1 MIMMILTKRR
11 AIIVERL
18 VVIVRIAVI
27 VKIVAYAVVMQLV
40 LVYVMPAVTCAA
52 NCYSM
57 QYSPASL
64 SSSVCLISLI
74 CLEKQHAIAILE
86 QNRFCY
92 FQRFFNH
99 SLSTTLQIAFLKC
112 MTKMSTES
120 H

>member
-1 MIMMILTKRR
+1 M
-11 AIIVERL
+11 
-18 VVIVRIAVI
+18 IVRIAVI
-27 VKIVAYAVVMQLV
+27 VKIVAYAVVMQFV

-86 QNRFCY
+86 QNLLFAI
-92 FQRFFNH
+92 FNV
-99 SLSTTLQIAFLKC
+99 FLIIVFPQLFKL
-112 MTKMSTES
+112 
-120 H
+120 HF